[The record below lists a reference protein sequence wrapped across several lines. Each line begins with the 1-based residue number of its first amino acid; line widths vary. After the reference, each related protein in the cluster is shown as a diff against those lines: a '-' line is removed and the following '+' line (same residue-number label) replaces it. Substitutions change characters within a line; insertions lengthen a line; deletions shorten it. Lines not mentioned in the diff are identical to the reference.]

1 MSARAYTR
9 RARLREL
16 ARLDPARTSDLFALR
31 NAMVADPDAE
41 VRSAAMA
48 RLDEAAARQLSSYLR
63 DAAHDPSMIVRES
76 AFVALG
82 RARDSRALSLAH
94 RAIRLD
100 RSFRVRRAA
109 VLFAVRAC
117 GGDAMPLLAEACR
130 DPFWRVRVTARRAAA
145 AFDPMIDVRSVA
157 HETAR
162 EALSR
167 RSGGAS
173 LAEIDDPDPAV
184 VTARL
189 GRIQSRVEPRALVPY
204 LGHAHQA
211 LRRIA
216 VKEIASRGDLETLR
230 AVLDWLRDE
239 RVPYGPAAAEAT
251 LVRSGARAS
260 ALATQILDGEGAP
273 PHVVAWALES
283 VDVAPP
289 WLRSNVLLH
298 HADARVRGAFARRV
312 PEVAPDH
319 CTLVEAMTSLL
330 GRGDDHT
337 KIWVATWLAR
347 SRSRDALAV
356 LAAAPTQQP
365 SPVRALA
372 VRALFELG
380 SVDGLRELAEDPHG
394 GVRAAAL
401 QALSLLGALTD
412 EDRKRLGDDP
422 DPWVRD
428 AVLAGEAATRRP
440 PMRAAPSFAA
450 DATMDLLRLAR
461 DPDPGARS
469 IAVEA
474 LGSHRERVR
483 ELLTVGALGVPERI
497 AAHTLLRLSGSIVAA
512 VETDPAVLAHLAL
525 LDDVVAGRAPSP
537 TPTGPLSSPPTMR
550 DRTGLC
556 ALGKTGLAVRPLGL
570 SGAHGLSFDDFA
582 EANDRGV
589 NLFFWEPSHHELTR
603 FLRARA
609 PRDAV
614 VVAGTYHADAAS
626 IERDVVRTLRALRR
640 DALDVFLA
648 FWTRSSARLDEVVG
662 PLRALVDRGL
672 IRAAGVSTHDR
683 ALACEAADRGLDVV
697 MVRHSAAHRGAES
710 TVFPHC
716 EARGT
721 GVLTFSNL
729 CYGRMLR
736 RSPATAAA
744 VTAPDCYRYSLAQPG
759 VHACIAAP
767 RRYSELMEDLAV
779 LDSPLLDPARL
790 AELRAHG
797 DHVYRRSKAWTEEAW
812 GVADA
817 TVPQDVVSPADPHWT
832 DEPGLPLTDSW

>member
-9 RARLREL
+9 RSRVQEL
-16 ARLDPARTSDLFALR
+16 ARLDPTCTADLFALR
-31 NAMVADPDAE
+31 NAMVADADAE
-41 VRSAAMA
+41 VRRSAIAG
-48 RLDEAAARQLSSYLR
+48 LDETGARQLSSYLR
-63 DAAHDPSMIVRES
+63 DAVHDPSMTVRES
-76 AFVALG
+76 AFLGLG
-82 RARDSRALSLAH
+82 RARDSTALSLAH

-157 HETAR
+157 HET
-162 EALSR
+162 
-167 RSGGAS
+167 SGGAS

-189 GRIQSRVEPRALVPY
+189 GRIQSRVDPRALVPY
-204 LGHAHQA
+204 LGQAHQA

-216 VKEIASRGDLETLR
+216 LKEIAARGDLETLR

-260 ALATQILDGEGAP
+260 ALATQILHGEGAP

-289 WLRSNVLLH
+289 WVRSNALLH

-319 CTLVEAMTSLL
+319 RTLVDAMTSLL

-356 LAAAPTQQP
+356 LAAAPAQHP

-401 QALSLLGALTD
+401 EALSLLGALTD

-428 AVLAGEAATRRP
+428 ALRSGEAATRRP
-440 PMRAAPSFAA
+440 PMRAAPSFAT

-461 DPDPGARS
+461 DPDLGVRS
-469 IAVEA
+469 IAVDA
-474 LGSHRERVR
+474 LAPHRDRVR
-483 ELLTVGALGVPERI
+483 ELLTVGALGVSERI
-497 AAHTLLRLSGSIVAA
+497 AAHTLLRLSGSTVNAL
-512 VETDPAVLAHLAL
+512 ETDPAVLAHLAL

-537 TPTGPLSSPPTMR
+537 TITGPLSNPAMR
-550 DRTGLC
+550 DLTCLRV
-556 ALGKTGLAVRPLGL
+556 LGKTALAVRPFGL

-582 EANDRGV
+582 QANDRGV
-589 NLFFWEPSHHELTR
+589 NLFFWEPSHRELTR

-626 IERDVVRTLRALRR
+626 IERDVVRTLRTLRR
-640 DALDVFLA
+640 DAVDVFLA

-672 IRAAGVSTHDR
+672 VRAAGVSTHDR
-683 ALACEAADRGLDVV
+683 TLACEAADRGLDVV
-697 MVRHSAAHRGAES
+697 MVRHSAAHRGAEGA
-710 TVFPHC
+710 VFPHC

-721 GVLTFSNL
+721 GVCVF
-729 CYGRMLR
+729 R
-736 RSPATAAA
+736 R
-744 VTAPDCYRYSLAQPG
+744 
-759 VHACIAAP
+759 
-767 RRYSELMEDLAV
+767 DL
-779 LDSPLLDPARL
+779 ST
-790 AELRAHG
+790 HSG
-797 DHVYRRSKAWTEEAW
+797 GT
-812 GVADA
+812 
-817 TVPQDVVSPADPHWT
+817 
-832 DEPGLPLTDSW
+832 